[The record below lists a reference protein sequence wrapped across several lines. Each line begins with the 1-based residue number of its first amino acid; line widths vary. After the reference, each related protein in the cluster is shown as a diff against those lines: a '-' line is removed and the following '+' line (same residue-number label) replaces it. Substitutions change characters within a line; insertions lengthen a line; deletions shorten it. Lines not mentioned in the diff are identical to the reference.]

1 MERFSVRE
9 AVEMAL
15 RTEKLGYEFYTR
27 MADTFREK
35 SELRDLFV
43 KLAGMER
50 RHEEVFRGLLSS
62 VQEEETEGWE
72 EAGNY
77 FRAMMESEFFLGR
90 EKSLPSLSRAST
102 ALEALNFAI
111 GFEKETLLF
120 FVGLKQAVREK
131 DVVEEIIREEAGHIR
146 SLSGF
151 RKGLGG

>member
-15 RTEKLGYEFYTR
+15 RTEMLGYEFYTR
-27 MADTFREK
+27 TADKFKE
-35 SELRDLFV
+35 SGELRELFTR
-43 KLAGMER
+43 LAGMER
-50 RHEEVFRGLLSS
+50 KHEEVFRGLLSGI
-62 VQEEETEGWE
+62 QDEEPEGWE

-90 EKSLPSLSRAST
+90 EKSLPSLSQAPT
-102 ALEALNFAI
+102 VLEAVNFAI

-131 DVVEEIIREEAGHIR
+131 DVVEEIIKEEASHIR